1 MEERMMCLDIPQMD
15 VFTEDYSS
23 VFSVIEDAA
32 RKENGLL
39 ELRSSWE
46 ILFSAYDDDPREIPD
61 IPEVANWIRKS
72 VSAGVPWLYLLRQEK
87 EPACSLTLFV
97 IICCGEISEDP
108 PGVYID
114 REQFRQFVDQN
125 FENLEAFVS
134 RYDMP
139 EDLVGQTANDAVEC
153 ILETFFGKRD
163 DDGAEENGQASVDA
177 EEESGQ
183 AFGGA
188 EETGGRQRSD
198 RASRRTASGSMDEA
212 DRAALRN
219 KQTAEA
225 IRRLTALEGMY
236 LLNPNIKKYFSEG
249 RLYYSYLTGG
259 GYIGSIDTISYDKR
273 YEAIVK
279 KFEAETSAL
288 VYHAV
293 EHRNTLSL
301 FFVSPSISQWERE
314 QPQKEGVLA
323 QVFDLD
329 TGESR
334 QGYIKLDVL
343 QCAFYRRDSRVYS
356 DPGTD
361 RSPDEGLD
369 PQDVEIIRRLNILK
383 KQGMT
388 SDLDVIDLYQRRR
401 EICLSRLEMV
411 FGYPVGVILRSSQA
425 EKYEKLIVQMK
436 EQFSL
441 TPYFAMVT
449 NLDEFRVMAVLFLSP
464 DPDDWEEERD
474 ALGDKEPYAV
484 VLDFEHMS
492 LDVKRIE
499 YTFCNGGPV
508 YLPD

>member
-1 MEERMMCLDIPQMD
+1 MFLDIPQMD

-32 RKENGLL
+32 KKENGLL

-46 ILFSAYDDDPREIPD
+46 ILFLAYDDDPREISD

-87 EPACSLTLFV
+87 EPACSLILFV

-114 REQFRQFVDQN
+114 KEQFRQFVDQN
-125 FENLEAFVS
+125 FANLEAFVS

-153 ILETFFGKRD
+153 ILETLFGERD
-163 DDGAEENGQASVDA
+163 DDGV
-177 EEESGQ
+177 EEEYEQ
-183 AFGGA
+183 
-188 EETGGRQRSD
+188 
-198 RASRRTASGSMDEA
+198 ASGSMDEA

-273 YEAIVK
+273 YEEIVK

-314 QPQKEGVLA
+314 QPQKEGILA

-343 QCAFYRRDSRVYS
+343 QGAFYRRDSRVYS

-361 RSPDEGLD
+361 RNPDEEMD

-383 KQGMT
+383 KQGLT

-425 EKYEKLIVQMK
+425 EKYEKLIAQVK

-449 NLDEFRVMAVLFLSP
+449 NLDESRVMAILFLSP

-492 LDVKRIE
+492 LDLKRIE

>member
-1 MEERMMCLDIPQMD
+1 MFLDIPQMD

-32 RKENGLL
+32 KKENGLL

-46 ILFSAYDDDPREIPD
+46 ILFLAYDDDPREIPD

-87 EPACSLTLFV
+87 EPACSLILFV

-125 FENLEAFVS
+125 FANLEAFVS

-153 ILETFFGKRD
+153 ILETLFGKRD
-163 DDGAEENGQASVDA
+163 DDGAEENGQAS
-177 EEESGQ
+177 
-183 AFGGA
+183 
-188 EETGGRQRSD
+188 
-198 RASRRTASGSMDEA
+198 GSMDEA
-212 DRAALRN
+212 DRAALRK

-273 YEAIVK
+273 YEEIVK

-301 FFVSPSISQWERE
+301 FFVSASISQWERE
-314 QPQKEGVLA
+314 QPQKEGILA

-343 QCAFYRRDSRVYS
+343 QGAFYRRDSRVYS

-361 RSPDEGLD
+361 RNPDEEMD

-383 KQGMT
+383 KQGLT

-492 LDVKRIE
+492 LDVKKIE